1 MKPEKGTRNFKK
13 NSKPK
18 LKVSENKSFTEDEI
32 KVGEDHQEPGE
43 YLKSNA
49 IYRELVDGMNDT
61 VWVIDFDG
69 NLLDVNKTAE
79 KTLGYTKEEFLK
91 MGLFGID
98 STLTKEAITAL
109 VKNMPHD
116 KLQVFETSHKT
127 KSGKII
133 PVEVSS
139 SIINYLGQKAILSI
153 ARNISDRKQAERD
166 LQRSEELYRN
176 LIERTPDGVYKSTHE
191 GRFVEVNPALYKML
205 GYDSKEELMA
215 IDIKTQLYFSPTDR
229 ESLTLMERMEELG
242 IFRMKK
248 KDGSELWVE
257 DHGWYIND
265 GIGNILYHEGILR
278 DISERK
284 HAEDALRVS
293 EERYRVFINATKDMA
308 FLKDEKFRYLFVN
321 NALASFFGKGADQ
334 IIGKQ
339 DADLMPEKA
348 AERCR
353 ETDLQALS
361 SDTLVVSEEV
371 IGDIIYETN
380 KFRVPFGTGNYGI
393 GGYIRNVTEKRR
405 SEIQIKKQADELKEL
420 NATKDKFFSIIAHD
434 LKGPFNSILGFSNL
448 LLENYRDLDG
458 ATLEKSLQAI
468 HMASNQAY
476 ALLENLL
483 LWSQAQI
490 GRVDYFPESFYLNE
504 LMLDNIRL
512 LKIQA
517 NKKNIFIS
525 SHIPGNLKVLA
536 DRNMVGTILRNLMT
550 NAIKFTP
557 RNGKIEVSAIVK
569 NQQIEISVADNGIGI
584 PMENIG
590 KVFRIDSKIS
600 TPGTEKE
607 RGSGLGLLICKE
619 FVEKNGGRI
628 WVERNREKGST
639 FRFTVPV

>member
-1 MKPEKGTRNFKK
+1 MMKLEKGNRNLQQ
-13 NSKPK
+13 NSRLK
-18 LKVSENKSFTEDEI
+18 LKDTENKVFTAAETTISGDGREAGDLSAGI
-32 KVGEDHQEPGE
+32 PV
-43 YLKSNA
+43 
-49 IYRELVDGMNDT
+49 YRELIDGMNDT
-61 VWVIDFDG
+61 VWVIDLNGD
-69 NLLDVNKTAE
+69 LIDVNKTAE
-79 KTLGYTKEEFLK
+79 ETLGYTKEEFLK
-91 MGLFGID
+91 MGLFGLD
-98 STLTKEAITAL
+98 SSLTREDICSL

-116 KLQVFETSHKT
+116 KIQCFETSHKA
-127 KSGKII
+127 KNGDII
-133 PVEVSS
+133 PVEISS
-139 SIINYLGQKAILSI
+139 SLINYFGQKAILSI
-153 ARNISDRKQAERD
+153 A
-166 LQRSEELYRN
+166 
-176 LIERTPDGVYKSTHE
+176 
-191 GRFVEVNPALYKML
+191 
-205 GYDSKEELMA
+205 
-215 IDIKTQLYFSPTDR
+215 
-229 ESLTLMERMEELG
+229 
-242 IFRMKK
+242 
-248 KDGSELWVE
+248 
-257 DHGWYIND
+257 
-265 GIGNILYHEGILR
+265 R

-284 HAEDALRVS
+284 HAEDALKAS
-293 EERYRVFINATKDMA
+293 EERYRLFINATKDMA
-308 FLKDEKFRYLFVN
+308 FLKDEKFQYLFVN
-321 NALASFFGKGADQ
+321 DALSTSIGMPINQ

-393 GGYIRNVTEKRR
+393 GGYIRNVTEKRL
-405 SEIQIKKQADELKEL
+405 SEIQIKKQSDELKEL

-434 LKGPFNSILGFSNL
+434 LKGPFNSILGFSDL

-490 GRVDYFPESFYLNE
+490 GRVDYFPEAFYLNE

-557 RNGKIEVSAIVK
+557 RNGKIEVSALVN
-569 NQQIEISVADNGIGI
+569 NQQVEISVADNGIGI
-584 PMENIG
+584 PRENIG